1 MESTL
6 TYAVAAPDS
15 YVGAVGCIPKPRE
28 AAGGKEGIFGFRGSL
43 EERQSPSPSFSTK
56 AIPPKSCGKGGGWLW
71 NLHLESKRRVWPGKG
86 TSLAILGNGPHF
98 GCQV

>member
-6 TYAVAAPDS
+6 TYAVAGPDS
-15 YVGAVGCIPKPRE
+15 YVGVVGCIPKPRE
-28 AAGGKEGIFGFRGSL
+28 AAGGKESIFGLRGSL
-43 EERQSPSPSFSTK
+43 EERQSPSPSFSAK
-56 AIPPKSCGKGGGWLW
+56 AMPPKSCGKGGGWLW